1 MSEVASLRLWL
12 TSPRL
17 EVEYETQMCPKAKDA
32 EYSGT
37 VVTCWLLGP
46 ESESEATL
54 ALQALL
60 QSERALCINVPLRIS
75 YAVPGESGELSIPA
89 MPLERILFW
98 ASNKDNLS
106 QSYMLPGMVDLLSS
120 LSRESVMHNKAE
132 EEDLLEGVGQGIE
145 ILDSVSVVHATLHI
159 LTGVA
164 ESLLD
169 GTRDSAVARTS
180 HPRFQE
186 TQPPSN
192 LFPNS
197 N

>member
-1 MSEVASLRLWL
+1 MLCLGRGVLHGTYVCTHRLRFALRAADALAWACS
-12 TSPRL
+12 SPSR
-17 EVEYETQMCPKAKDA
+17 PH
-32 EYSGT
+32 
-37 VVTCWLLGP
+37 
-46 ESESEATL
+46 
-54 ALQALL
+54 ALQHLF
-60 QSERALCINVPLRIS
+60 LR
-75 YAVPGESGELSIPA
+75 GHSGELSIPA